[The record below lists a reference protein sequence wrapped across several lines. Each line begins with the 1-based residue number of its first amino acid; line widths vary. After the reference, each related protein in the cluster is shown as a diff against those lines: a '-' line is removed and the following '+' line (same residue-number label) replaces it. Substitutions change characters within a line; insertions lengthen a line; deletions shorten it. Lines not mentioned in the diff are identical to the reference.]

1 MRKYFLLGMLAIIL
15 LTGCRDDKDDLRAGI
30 IQSTGSLRIMHPN
43 KDSFMKN
50 FGYTF
55 QLKYPG
61 IQLDVVSS
69 EELVRNGYK
78 LEDLLR
84 FVTGNRPDIIVVD
97 PVMYQNKDVRRMLL
111 PLEPF
116 LQEDNIGL
124 KNFVPSIIDFLNDSG
139 KVPLYGLT
147 PSFSS
152 QALFWNRELFDRYGI
167 PYPAQLM
174 SWEDVL
180 NTAKRFPSA
189 KRVYGLYEWHPAEFD
204 PFTLFVKIAGTYR
217 MDLNSPHAAERLES
231 DPTYRSIWDQVIS
244 AYREGYV
251 YNPLQ
256 KTDSE
261 EGPIGDEYKTNLF
274 LQGKAAMHVNS
285 NYFLKYLREAPQN
298 NLSEIQWEI
307 AAMPV
312 NPRQPDT
319 THLYNIRDIYGIRSD
334 STNAKAAWTL
344 LRHIHS
350 DETAR
355 TLSEYDDSFGISTKL
370 AYAIDFRGKELSAFF
385 RLKPVFEQ
393 QEVRE
398 YDKVA
403 VSSYRLKVRGIGLQ
417 ALNGTLT
424 SAEALEGIGQ
434 ALDDLNR

>member
-1 MRKYFLLGMLAIIL
+1 MRKCFLFGMLTSVL
-15 LTGCRDDKDDLRAGI
+15 LAGCQDDKEDLRAGI
-30 IQSTGSLRIMHPN
+30 NQSTGSLRIMHPN
-43 KDSFMKN
+43 KDSFMN
-50 FGYTF
+50 NYGYTF
-55 QLKYPG
+55 QLKYPD

-69 EELVRNGYK
+69 EELIRNGYK

-84 FVTGNRPDIIVVD
+84 FITSNRPDIIVVD
-97 PVMYQNKDVRRMLL
+97 PVLYQNKEVQRMLL
-111 PLEPF
+111 PLEPL

-124 KNFVPSIIDFLNDSG
+124 NNFVPSIIDFLNDSG
-139 KVPLYGLT
+139 KLPLYGLT
-147 PSFSS
+147 PNFSS
-152 QALFWNRELFDRYGI
+152 QALFWNRELFDHYSI
-167 PYPAQLM
+167 PYPAMLM

-180 NTAKRFPSA
+180 NTAKRFPTA
-189 KRVYGLYEWHPAEFD
+189 DRIHGLYEWHPAEFD
-204 PFTLFVKIAGTYR
+204 PFTLFYKITETYR
-217 MDLNSPHAAERLES
+217 MDLSSPQASKRIES
-231 DPTYRSIWDQVIS
+231 DPLYRSIWDQVIS

-256 KTDSE
+256 KIIAQ
-261 EGPIGDEYKTNLF
+261 EGPAGDEYETNLF

-285 NYFLKYLREAPQN
+285 NYFLKYLREAPEH
-298 NLSEIQWEI
+298 NLSEIQWEM

-319 THLYNIRDIYGIRSD
+319 SRLYNIRDIYGIRSD

-355 TLSEYDDSFGISTKL
+355 TLSVYDDSFGISTKL
-370 AYAIDFRGKELSAFF
+370 AFAKDFRGKELSALF
-385 RLKPVFEQ
+385 RLKPVFEP

-398 YDKVA
+398 YDKDA
-403 VSSYRLKVRGIGLQ
+403 ASSYRLKVRGISLN
-417 ALNGTLT
+417 ALKGTLT
-424 SAEALEGIGQ
+424 TAEALGEIGQ